1 MFPFFFFFFLRSECY
16 FLQIQFILQQQ
27 VMRRNKLIS
36 SIISV
41 ILIRLHILLTNKQR
55 NIGQLLERTTYSLSG
70 VLGLRITKEDL
81 QRFSVDK
88 LEGRTFS
95 NGRCSTISVKLV
107 QNQTWKMAED

>member
-1 MFPFFFFFFLRSECY
+1 
-16 FLQIQFILQQQ
+16 
-27 VMRRNKLIS
+27 MRRDKLIS

-70 VLGLRITKEDL
+70 VLGLRIMKEDL

>member
-1 MFPFFFFFFLRSECY
+1 
-16 FLQIQFILQQQ
+16 
-27 VMRRNKLIS
+27 MRRDKLIS

-41 ILIRLHILLTNKQR
+41 ILIRLHILLTNIQR
-55 NIGQLLERTTYSLSG
+55 NIGQLLELLEKTTYSLSG